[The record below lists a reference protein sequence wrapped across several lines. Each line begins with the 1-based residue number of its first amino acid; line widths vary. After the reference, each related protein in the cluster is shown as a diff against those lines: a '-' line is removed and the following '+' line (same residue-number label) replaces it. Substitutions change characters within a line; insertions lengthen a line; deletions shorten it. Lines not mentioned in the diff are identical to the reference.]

1 MGSLYKISTDAINR
15 VSEQM
20 EPEQTLSCSTL
31 THLPTVAR
39 QIIDFARD
47 TSVWLFYGDMGA
59 GKTTLIK
66 ALCCEWG
73 VEDTV
78 SSPTFALVNEYQ
90 RANGEPLY
98 HFDFYRIDDEEEA
111 VDIGVDEYFYS
122 QRYCLVEWPAKIR
135 NLLPETYIRID
146 LCANED
152 QSRTISLSRHEQ
164 PGYV

>member
-1 MGSLYKISTDAINR
+1 MVELG
-15 VSEQM
+15 V
-20 EPEQTLSCSTL
+20 LSCRSL
-31 THLPTVAR
+31 DELATVAQ
-39 QIIDFARD
+39 QIIGVAHE
-47 TSVWLFYGDMGA
+47 TPVWLFYGDMGA

-66 ALCCEWG
+66 ALCHKWG
-73 VEDTV
+73 VEDVV

-111 VDIGVDEYFYS
+111 TDIGIDEYFYS

-135 NLLPETYIRID
+135 NLLPETYLRLD
-146 LCANED
+146 LRVNED